1 MPYKKD
7 FWNIFKTIKILENI
21 ENIWKIEK
29 NRLKIQLEKLKKLNI
44 KDNLI
49 FILSDYIFDEN
60 DKNLS
65 ILSLGNEII
74 YVNIFDVLE
83 NNLNDFWNEISLNS
97 WTKFLEISQNSKKIE
112 KFNLLRKQ
120 KIKNF
125 ENILKKNNI
134 WYIFLDTEKDVFKEL
149 YHYFSKI

>member
-1 MPYKKD
+1 
-7 FWNIFKTIKILENI
+7 
-21 ENIWKIEK
+21 
-29 NRLKIQLEKLKKLNI
+29 LKIQLEKLKKLNI

-83 NNLNDFWNEISLNS
+83 NNLNDF
-97 WTKFLEISQNSKKIE
+97 
-112 KFNLLRKQ
+112 
-120 KIKNF
+120 
-125 ENILKKNNI
+125 
-134 WYIFLDTEKDVFKEL
+134 
-149 YHYFSKI
+149 